1 MEINKLVKLELIKYK
16 NNNYRVFSHQNGRR
30 IFLKELAE
38 DSYIYPDLRIYL
50 ELDKIYN
57 SKDVMIRYLKN
68 KTVAKII
75 NGALIVAGLSGMG
88 RDLNLIKTYTETKM
102 NISEVKKNTCD
113 NINYDTARTLAYQSE
128 DVFTILNN
136 NQNITDNVKKYIK
149 HFIKNAQKSNIDLT
163 IFKRNLKDLK
173 IVKKDKKE
181 FESNAE
187 ERAIAYFDTKQRTI
201 FYKEVLSP
209 GTLYHELGHTLN
221 FIYFKEQNAI
231 YSPLE
236 NNEIGSALDEGF
248 NSLFISE
255 MMKKNIN
262 SYSEEQYYIRVLRE
276 IVGQKKVK
284 ACYLEGDNIVDA
296 LSDYDTKDEI
306 KRTLMLMDD
315 ICMVSNKKDIKIE
328 QSKNEIASKLMEWSI
343 KSANKKYEHFKNEKT
358 DFNLKDIYTRQLLNT
373 DLMISNAF
381 NLNLEQ
387 IKKLELQ
394 FLGDNEMEK
403 EYKKI
408 LNSEDYLIKLIE
420 QLERL
425 NNKEQFMETGKTK

>member
-1 MEINKLVKLELIKYK
+1 METNKLVKLELIKYK

-102 NISEVKKNTCD
+102 NISEVKKNTYD

-136 NQNITDNVKKYIK
+136 NQNITDNIKKYIK

-187 ERAIAYFDTKQRTI
+187 ERAIAYFDPKQKTI
-201 FYKEVLSP
+201 FYKEELSVE
-209 GTLYHELGHTLN
+209 TLYHELGHTLN
-221 FIYFKEQNAI
+221 IIYFENQNVF

-236 NNEIGSALDEGF
+236 KNNIGSALEEGF

-284 ACYLEGDNIVDA
+284 ECYLEGNNIVDA

-420 QLERL
+420 QLDRL

>member
-1 MEINKLVKLELIKYK
+1 METNKLVKLELIKYK

-102 NISEVKKNTCD
+102 NISEVKKNTYD
-113 NINYDTARTLAYQSE
+113 NINYDTACTLAYQSE

-187 ERAIAYFDTKQRTI
+187 ERAIAYFDPKQKTI
-201 FYKEVLSP
+201 FYKEELSVE
-209 GTLYHELGHTLN
+209 TLYHELGHTLN
-221 FIYFKEQNAI
+221 IIYFENQNVF

-236 NNEIGSALDEGF
+236 KNNIGSALEEGF

-296 LSDYDTKDEI
+296 LSAYDTKDEI

-328 QSKNEIASKLMEWSI
+328 QPKNEIASKLMEWSI

-420 QLERL
+420 QLDRL

>member
-1 MEINKLVKLELIKYK
+1 METNKLVKLELIKYK

-102 NISEVKKNTCD
+102 NISEVKKNTYD

-136 NQNITDNVKKYIK
+136 NQNITDNIKKYIK

-187 ERAIAYFDTKQRTI
+187 ERAIAYFDPKKKTI
-201 FYKEVLSP
+201 FYK
-209 GTLYHELGHTLN
+209 
-221 FIYFKEQNAI
+221 
-231 YSPLE
+231 
-236 NNEIGSALDEGF
+236 
-248 NSLFISE
+248 
-255 MMKKNIN
+255 
-262 SYSEEQYYIRVLRE
+262 
-276 IVGQKKVK
+276 
-284 ACYLEGDNIVDA
+284 
-296 LSDYDTKDEI
+296 
-306 KRTLMLMDD
+306 
-315 ICMVSNKKDIKIE
+315 
-328 QSKNEIASKLMEWSI
+328 
-343 KSANKKYEHFKNEKT
+343 
-358 DFNLKDIYTRQLLNT
+358 
-373 DLMISNAF
+373 
-381 NLNLEQ
+381 
-387 IKKLELQ
+387 
-394 FLGDNEMEK
+394 
-403 EYKKI
+403 
-408 LNSEDYLIKLIE
+408 
-420 QLERL
+420 
-425 NNKEQFMETGKTK
+425 

>member
-1 MEINKLVKLELIKYK
+1 METNKLVKLELIKYK

-102 NISEVKKNTCD
+102 NISEVKKNTYD

-187 ERAIAYFDTKQRTI
+187 ERAIAYFDPKQKTI
-201 FYKEVLSP
+201 FYKEELSVE
-209 GTLYHELGHTLN
+209 TLYHELGHTLN
-221 FIYFKEQNAI
+221 IIYFENQNVF

-236 NNEIGSALDEGF
+236 KNNIGSALEEGF

-296 LSDYDTKDEI
+296 LSAYDTKDEI

-328 QSKNEIASKLMEWSI
+328 QPKNEIASKLMEWSI

-420 QLERL
+420 QLDRL

>member
-1 MEINKLVKLELIKYK
+1 METNKLVKLELIKYK

-102 NISEVKKNTCD
+102 NISEVKKNICD

-181 FESNAE
+181 FESNTE
-187 ERAIAYFDTKQRTI
+187 ERAIAYFDPKQKTI
-201 FYKEVLSP
+201 FYKEELSVE
-209 GTLYHELGHTLN
+209 TLYHELGHTLN
-221 FIYFKEQNAI
+221 IIYFENQNVF

-236 NNEIGSALDEGF
+236 KNNIGSALEEGF

-296 LSDYDTKDEI
+296 LSAYDTKDEI

-328 QSKNEIASKLMEWSI
+328 QPKNEIASKLMEWSI

-420 QLERL
+420 QLDRL

>member
-1 MEINKLVKLELIKYK
+1 METNKLVKLELIKYK

-102 NISEVKKNTCD
+102 NISEVKKNTYD

-136 NQNITDNVKKYIK
+136 NQNITDNIKKYIK

-187 ERAIAYFDTKQRTI
+187 ERAIAYFDPKQKTI
-201 FYKEVLSP
+201 FYKEELSVE
-209 GTLYHELGHTLN
+209 TLYHELGHTLN
-221 FIYFKEQNAI
+221 IIYFENQNVF

-236 NNEIGSALDEGF
+236 KNNIGSALEEGF

-296 LSDYDTKDEI
+296 LSAYDTKDEI

-328 QSKNEIASKLMEWSI
+328 QPKNEIASKLMEWSI

-403 EYKKI
+403 EYKQI

-420 QLERL
+420 QLDRL

>member
-1 MEINKLVKLELIKYK
+1 MGNDVVDMEHISDDTKSKLRDFDEQEAYFMLCEIFANAQATKDYARFQSDLENWKKRFPIDLFSEDLKKKIKSK
-16 NNNYRVFSHQNGRR
+16 QPSKKEN
-30 IFLKELAE
+30 LKEG
-38 DSYIYPDLRIYL
+38 IK
-50 ELDKIYN
+50 DK
-57 SKDVMIRYLKN
+57 
-68 KTVAKII
+68 
-75 NGALIVAGLSGMG
+75 
-88 RDLNLIKTYTETKM
+88 
-102 NISEVKKNTCD
+102 
-113 NINYDTARTLAYQSE
+113 
-128 DVFTILNN
+128 
-136 NQNITDNVKKYIK
+136 
-149 HFIKNAQKSNIDLT
+149 
-163 IFKRNLKDLK
+163 
-173 IVKKDKKE
+173 VKKDKKE

-187 ERAIAYFDTKQRTI
+187 ERAIAYFDPKQKTI
-201 FYKEVLSP
+201 FYKEELSVE
-209 GTLYHELGHTLN
+209 TLYHELGHTLN
-221 FIYFKEQNAI
+221 IIYFENQNVF

-236 NNEIGSALDEGF
+236 KNNIGSALEEGF

-284 ACYLEGDNIVDA
+284 ACYLEGNNIVDA

-420 QLERL
+420 QLDRL

>member
-1 MEINKLVKLELIKYK
+1 
-16 NNNYRVFSHQNGRR
+16 
-30 IFLKELAE
+30 
-38 DSYIYPDLRIYL
+38 
-50 ELDKIYN
+50 
-57 SKDVMIRYLKN
+57 
-68 KTVAKII
+68 
-75 NGALIVAGLSGMG
+75 
-88 RDLNLIKTYTETKM
+88 
-102 NISEVKKNTCD
+102 
-113 NINYDTARTLAYQSE
+113 
-128 DVFTILNN
+128 
-136 NQNITDNVKKYIK
+136 
-149 HFIKNAQKSNIDLT
+149 
-163 IFKRNLKDLK
+163 
-173 IVKKDKKE
+173 
-181 FESNAE
+181 
-187 ERAIAYFDTKQRTI
+187 
-201 FYKEVLSP
+201 
-209 GTLYHELGHTLN
+209 
-221 FIYFKEQNAI
+221 
-231 YSPLE
+231 
-236 NNEIGSALDEGF
+236 
-248 NSLFISE
+248 

-284 ACYLEGDNIVDA
+284 ECYLEGNNIVDA

-315 ICMVSNKKDIKIE
+315 ICMVSNKKDIKIV

-420 QLERL
+420 QLDRL

>member
-1 MEINKLVKLELIKYK
+1 METNKLVKLELIKYK

-102 NISEVKKNTCD
+102 NISEVKKNTYD

-136 NQNITDNVKKYIK
+136 NQNITDNIKKYIK

-187 ERAIAYFDTKQRTI
+187 ERAIAYFDPKQKTI
-201 FYKEVLSP
+201 FYKEELSVE
-209 GTLYHELGHTLN
+209 TLYHELGHTLN
-221 FIYFKEQNAI
+221 IIYFENQNVF

-236 NNEIGSALDEGF
+236 KNNIGSALEEGF

-296 LSDYDTKDEI
+296 LSAYDTKDEI

-328 QSKNEIASKLMEWSI
+328 QPKNEIASKLMEWSI

-420 QLERL
+420 QLDRL